1 MEGQTMQRLLA
12 VILLSTAAVGCG
24 TTKSSVQIETHAYK
38 PATMEVSDA
47 AGDLTARVCIESQW
61 K

>member
-1 MEGQTMQRLLA
+1 MKRLLA
-12 VILLSTAAVGCG
+12 MSLFCVAAIGCG
-24 TTKSSVQIETHAYK
+24 TTKSSVQIETRAFK
-38 PATMEVSDA
+38 PATLDINDA

>member
-1 MEGQTMQRLLA
+1 MNRLLA
-12 VILLSTAAVGCG
+12 ILLISSTAVGCG

-38 PATMEVSDA
+38 PATMEINDA
-47 AGDLTARVCIESQW
+47 SGDLTARVCIESQW